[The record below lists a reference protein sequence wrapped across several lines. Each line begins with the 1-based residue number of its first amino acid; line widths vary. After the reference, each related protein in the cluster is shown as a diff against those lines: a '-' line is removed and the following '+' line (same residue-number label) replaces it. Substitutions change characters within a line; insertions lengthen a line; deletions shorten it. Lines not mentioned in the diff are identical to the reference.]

1 MLIPLSVLDLSP
13 IPAGTKDSEALLNT
27 LDLARA
33 ADRFGYVRYWLAEHH
48 SIPSVASTSPEIM
61 IGHVASVTNRM
72 RIGSGGIMLPNHA
85 PLRIAEEFRVL
96 EALHPGRIDLGV
108 GRAPGSSQATALALR
123 RSKERLMVDDF
134 PELIGELLH
143 FFRPPDHDDS
153 IQAIPRDVPTPPL
166 WMLGSTEDGAK
177 IAASLG
183 VGFSFAHHINPELAE
198 YAIQVYRSMFK
209 SSPRLDRP
217 RVILALSAICA
228 ETSAEAERLA
238 ASLELAWVR
247 LRSGKP
253 SKFPSPEEAANY
265 QYDEWERQLARAA
278 RAHFTVGTPAEV
290 KTQLLAL
297 AARCQADEIMIM
309 TMAHSHAAR
318 VRSYELLAEEFELE
332 VSEK

>member
-1 MLIPLSVLDLSP
+1 MLIPLSILDLSP
-13 IPAGTKDSEALLNT
+13 IPAGTKDSEALINT

-33 ADRFGYVRYWLAEHH
+33 ADRLGYVRYWLAEHH

-96 EALHPGRIDLGV
+96 EALYPGRIDLGV

-134 PELIGELLH
+134 PELIGELIH
-143 FFRPPDHDDS
+143 FCRPPDHDDS
-153 IQAIPRDVPTPPL
+153 IQAMPRDVPTPPL
-166 WMLGSTEDGAK
+166 WMLGSTGDGAQ

-198 YAIQVYRSMFK
+198 YAIQVNRSMFK

-278 RAHFTVGTPAEV
+278 RAHFTAATPAAV
-290 KTQLLAL
+290 KTQLLGPPAAGAAQL
-297 AARCQADEIMIM
+297 IRVMTLANSPAARGRGCEW
-309 TMAHSHAAR
+309 
-318 VRSYELLAEEFELE
+318 LA
-332 VSEK
+332 VGSS